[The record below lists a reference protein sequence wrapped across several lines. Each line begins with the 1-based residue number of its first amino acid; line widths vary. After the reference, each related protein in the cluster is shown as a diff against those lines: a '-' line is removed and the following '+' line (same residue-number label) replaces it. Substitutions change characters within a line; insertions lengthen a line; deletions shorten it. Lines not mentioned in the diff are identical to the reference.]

1 VFAGGAP
8 GGPETVIDGD
18 NALAAGPMLTLLLA
32 AGACSGSDV
41 VSILEKMRIPASALR
56 IELSG
61 ERREED
67 PRRYVSM
74 HLHFFLAGD
83 GIDEAR
89 AARAIELSVAKYCS
103 VIHSLA
109 PDIRVT
115 HALTLG

>member
-1 VFAGGAP
+1 
-8 GGPETVIDGD
+8 
-18 NALAAGPMLTLLLA
+18 
-32 AGACSGSDV
+32 
-41 VSILEKMRIPASALR
+41 
-56 IELSG
+56 
-61 ERREED
+61 
-67 PRRYVSM
+67 M